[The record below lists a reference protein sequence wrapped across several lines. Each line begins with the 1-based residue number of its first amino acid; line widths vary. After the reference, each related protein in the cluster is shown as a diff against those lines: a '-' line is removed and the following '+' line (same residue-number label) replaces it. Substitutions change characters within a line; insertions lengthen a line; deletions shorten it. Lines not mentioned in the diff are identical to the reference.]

1 MRYTKLKELREKRG
15 FTQEGMGQVLGITKD
30 YVNML
35 ENGRRNPSFS
45 LAKRIA
51 DLYEVTVDELFF

>member
-1 MRYTKLKELREKRG
+1 MRGTKLKKLRQKRG

-30 YVNML
+30 YVYMI
-35 ENGRRNPSFS
+35 ENGRRNPSFA

-51 DLYEVTVDELFF
+51 DLYKVTVDELFF